1 MATVAN
7 VRRRRGVM
15 QSDDQPAPQKSRRWV
30 RRVIML
36 SALVALVWA
45 APIIVAKGPWR
56 NALLGWALADLRGT
70 ATVGSCSL
78 GWFSAVQATDIEI
91 RGEDGELILS
101 APSLSS
107 DKPLLSLL
115 LNLND
120 LGGFRCEQ
128 PKLNVIVRDDGSNLE
143 DALATWLEP
152 KDKPPTATPA
162 LSLTIH
168 DGQITL
174 TDTAARDIVGGA
186 KWQIEALQVAL
197 ALPRDAGQPLELEAD
212 ASLPQPKTRGQ
223 LALKLKLVP
232 PSTTASALAD
242 DAANAK
248 APQATA
254 APGELKLD
262 TSAFPLALCQAIL
275 RRALPGSQLAGS
287 LDAHLAAKWGSD
299 DAGAPQAAVDGQ
311 LTTTNFLL
319 AGPWL
324 NDDRL
329 QLARLDV
336 PLKLARQGNQLRV
349 ERCELVCDAGSI
361 SCQGT
366 VDQIDRVTQSSGF
379 SACANAAA
387 HAIGEVKGQID
398 LAKLAALLPRT
409 LRIREG
415 TQIESGQINL
425 QLASQPQ
432 GEHWAATGRIE
443 TTRLVA
449 NDQGRQFAWEH
460 PLSINAKAHD
470 GPQGPEIEQLTGQS
484 DFLSFQGAGTL
495 DRFELTASY
504 DLARLADELGRFV
517 DLGELKLAGTGRS
530 RVNFQRDAK
539 GQFDASGELQAE
551 NFQLARAGTPP
562 WIEQRLTV
570 TAGAAGLLEGSQ
582 PRRVDRAQ
590 LRVESGLDQLTAT
603 LRDAVAEPSA
613 QSHWPLALRLQG
625 QVARWLQRVEPWIG
639 SPGAWQLDGQA
650 DLDVQAVCS
659 VDEVEIQKAQLDVER
674 LHVWGN
680 GMFIDEPRVQVRGTA
695 HWTSKDGRLQLT
707 DASVATSAFSAQA
720 QEAVIALGDS
730 FSLDR
735 VGNISLRADLARLQ
749 SWFRDPS
756 EPVGLQLAG
765 RCEGKLQVAH
775 AQSATSATLDTVIND
790 LVATPK
796 SGQPWR
802 ERQVRITGKAAYD
815 NAADNVQLTNFIVA
829 SDALKVDASGQ
840 VTRVSH
846 EREAQLTGKL
856 DYDLEQI
863 TKILQP
869 FVGEGVRL
877 TGRESRTF
885 ELSGPLAS
893 AMPATA
899 ASVAAARPVT
909 AKGAAGNGAASQ
921 PVDDFAWLARLSG
934 RAGLGWKTADIYGF
948 PIGQADIDARLND
961 GTLRISPLDLAVSEG
976 RLKLAPT
983 VRFSPS
989 PAELYLPAGPL
1000 AEQVRI
1006 TPEMCSQGLMYI
1018 APVLAGVTQ
1027 AEGRF
1032 SINMDG
1038 CRLPLA
1044 DFASGDAAGK
1054 LTVHTVEIGPGPL
1067 VQELAVLLGH
1077 ASPAKLKRESQVEF
1091 RLVQGRVYHR
1101 GLELV
1106 FPDLT
1111 IRTYGS
1117 VGLDKT
1123 VAIMAEMPVPPKWIG
1138 NNPLGNALKDQTIQL
1153 PIAGTLSKP
1162 KIDVKV
1168 LDKLAAQFI
1177 RKQGEG
1183 LLRNEL
1189 NKQLDRLIP
1198 LLPQG
1203 KPQ

>member
-1 MATVAN
+1 M
-7 VRRRRGVM
+7 R
-15 QSDDQPAPQKSRRWV
+15 SDDQPAPQKSRRWV
-30 RRVIML
+30 RRVVLL

-45 APIIVAKGPWR
+45 APIVVAKGPWR

-70 ATVGSCSL
+70 TTVGSCSL
-78 GWFSAVQATDIEI
+78 GWFSTVQASDVEI

-101 APSLSS
+101 APSLTS
-107 DKPLLSLL
+107 DKTLLSLL

-128 PKLNVIVRDDGSNLE
+128 PKLNVIVRDDGSNVE
-143 DALATWLEP
+143 DALATWLAP
-152 KDKPPTATPA
+152 NDKPPTATPA
-162 LSLTIH
+162 LNLTIH
-168 DGQITL
+168 DGQVTL
-174 TDTAARDIVGGA
+174 TDTAARDTGDGA
-186 KWQIEALQVAL
+186 KWQIDALQVAL
-197 ALPRDAGQPLELEAD
+197 ALPHDAGQPLELEAD

-223 LALKLKLVP
+223 LALKLKLVQ
-232 PSTTASALAD
+232 
-242 DAANAK
+242 
-248 APQATA
+248 QATP
-254 APGELKLD
+254 APGELQLD
-262 TSAFPLALCQAIL
+262 ATAFPLALFQAIV

-299 DAGAPQAAVDGQ
+299 DAGGPQAAVDGQ
-311 LTTTNFLL
+311 LTATNLLL

-329 QLARLDV
+329 QLVRLDV

-349 ERCELVCDAGSI
+349 DRCELVCDAGSI

-379 SACANAAA
+379 SACASAAA

-415 TQIESGQINL
+415 THIESGQINL

-449 NDQGRQFAWEH
+449 NDQGRKFAWEH

-470 GPQGPEIEQLTGQS
+470 GPQGPVVEQLNGQS
-484 DFLSFQGAGTL
+484 DFLSFEGAGTL
-495 DRFELTASY
+495 DRFELNASY

-517 DLGELKLAGTGRS
+517 ELGELKLAGTGRS

-539 GQFDASGELQAE
+539 GQFDASGELHAE
-551 NFQLARAGTPP
+551 NFQIGRAGTPP

-570 TAGAAGLLEGSQ
+570 TAGAAGLWEGSQ

-603 LRDAVAEPSA
+603 LREAVTEPSA

-625 QVARWLQRVEPWIG
+625 QVARWLQRAEPWIG

-659 VDEVEIQKAQLDVER
+659 VDEVQIQKAQLDVER

-680 GMFIDEPRVQVRGTA
+680 GMFVDEPRVQVRGQA
-695 HWTSKDGRLQLT
+695 HWTSKDGRLQLK
-707 DASVATSAFSAQA
+707 DAVVATSAFSAQA
-720 QEAVIALGDS
+720 QEAIIALGES

-735 VGNISLRADLARLQ
+735 VGNISLRADLAKLQ
-749 SWFRDPS
+749 AWFRDPR
-756 EPVGLQLAG
+756 EPVALQLAG

-775 AQSATSATLDTVIND
+775 AQSATSATLDTVISD

-815 NAADNVQLTNFIVA
+815 SAADNVQLTNFVVA

-877 TGRESRTF
+877 TGRESRSF

-893 AMPATA
+893 ATPATA
-899 ASVAAARPVT
+899 ASVAAGPVSV
-909 AKGAAGNGAASQ
+909 KGVANQ

-934 RAGLGWKTADIYGF
+934 RTGFGWKTADIYGF

-961 GTLRISPLDLAVSEG
+961 GMLRISPLDLAVSEG

-1101 GLELV
+1101 GLELI

-1162 KIDVKV
+1162 KIDGKV